1 MLGGILKAPMLF
13 FDTNPAGRI
22 LNRFSKDIEY
32 IDEMLPQTLNETS
45 FFIPDHFFSILL
57 ICIANYWLI
66 LPYLGCLFPAVL
78 LVRYFLRSS
87 VEIRRLEAVS
97 ASSVYSFVDET
108 ISGIKVIRNFGREK
122 EFQETFFR

>member
-1 MLGGILKAPMLF
+1 
-13 FDTNPAGRI
+13 
-22 LNRFSKDIEY
+22 
-32 IDEMLPQTLNETS
+32 
-45 FFIPDHFFSILL
+45 
-57 ICIANYWLI
+57 
-66 LPYLGCLFPAVL
+66 
-78 LVRYFLRSS
+78 